1 MGNYYFLTIVDLS
14 DFNNPKV
21 ILASTYSNNFDLA
34 DTSISTIFKVYWRNE
49 NKFSLIDIKGNELT
63 NKVDLIYFDTRK
75 ENEQI
80 VYVANL
86 AYLNENNEF
95 EYDNI
100 YFDVNGK
107 TIEKMPSQQLIKQY
121 QKKEIIDIISR
132 NPKGIL

>member
-34 DTSISTIFKVYWRNE
+34 DTPISTIFKVYWRNE

-86 AYLNENNEF
+86 AYVNENNEF

-100 YFDVNGK
+100 YFDANGK
-107 TIEKMPSQQLIKQY
+107 TIEKMPSQKLIKQY
-121 QKKEIIDIISR
+121 PKK
-132 NPKGIL
+132 K